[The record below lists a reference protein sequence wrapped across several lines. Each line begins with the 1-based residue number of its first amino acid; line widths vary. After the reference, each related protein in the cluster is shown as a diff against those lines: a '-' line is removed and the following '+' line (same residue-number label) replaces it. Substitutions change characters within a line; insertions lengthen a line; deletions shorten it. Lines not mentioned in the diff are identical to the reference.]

1 MRPMNALEKVV
12 QAQVNVCLQK
22 QRGGSARQWDT
33 RFHMMP
39 PIGWLN
45 DPCGLCDDHGV
56 YRAWFQFAPFD
67 AAGALKCW
75 GEYHSED
82 LVHWHFD
89 GVPLVPD
96 TAWDCHGVYTGS
108 TVVEDDRLAVIY
120 TGNVKVDGQ
129 HDFIHTGREANVIR
143 IDRYPDGTWSPKRLL
158 LSWQDYPSFC
168 TRHVRDPKVW
178 RQGHEWFMVTGA
190 RRQDDQGMVLLWRS
204 DDGEQWHF
212 KSVITSEKAFGYMWE
227 CPDLFR
233 LDGHWFLSF
242 SPQGVTREAGP
253 PPEHLSVRLHPHEG
267 RGRPLHRRAGRRLR
281 GLGLRI

>member
-12 QAQVNVCLQK
+12 RAQVDVCLQK

-56 YRAWFQFAPFD
+56 YRPWFQFAPF

-89 GVPLVPD
+89 GVPLIPD

-108 TVVEDDRLAVIY
+108 TVVEDVPEDALFVARSRGV
-120 TGNVKVDGQ
+120 VKEDWV
-129 HDFIHTGREANVIR
+129 
-143 IDRYPDGTWSPKRLL
+143 KR
-158 LSWQDYPSFC
+158 
-168 TRHVRDPKVW
+168 RK
-178 RQGHEWFMVTGA
+178 
-190 RRQDDQGMVLLWRS
+190 
-204 DDGEQWHF
+204 
-212 KSVITSEKAFGYMWE
+212 
-227 CPDLFR
+227 
-233 LDGHWFLSF
+233 
-242 SPQGVTREAGP
+242 EAGK
-253 PPEHLSVRLHPHEG
+253 L
-267 RGRPLHRRAGRRLR
+267 
-281 GLGLRI
+281 

>member
-1 MRPMNALEKVV
+1 
-12 QAQVNVCLQK
+12 
-22 QRGGSARQWDT
+22 
-33 RFHMMP
+33 MMP

-75 GEYHSED
+75 GEYHSDD

-96 TAWDCHGVYTGS
+96 TSWDCHGVYTGS

-120 TGNVKVDGQ
+120 TGNVKVDGD
-129 HDFIHTGREANVIR
+129 HDFIHSGREARIIR
-143 IDRYPDGTWSPKRLL
+143 IDRYPDGSCRPSACAFLAGLSHLAPATSATPKCGGRATNGSWSPAL
-158 LSWQDYPSFC
+158 
-168 TRHVRDPKVW
+168 
-178 RQGHEWFMVTGA
+178 

-204 DDGEQWHF
+204 EDGEAWHF
-212 KSVITSEKAFGYMWE
+212 QSVITSEKPFGYMWE

-233 LDGHWFLSF
+233 LDGQWFLSF
-242 SPQGVTREAGP
+242 SPQGVAREENPAA
-253 PPEHLSVRLHPHEG
+253 EHLSVRLYPHEG
-267 RGRPLHRRAGRRLR
+267 HGRSPHGCAGRRLC
-281 GLGLRI
+281 GLGLRL